1 MIPNKLL
8 LTFDYELFLG
18 KRSGSVDNC
27 LIIPTNRLLEI
38 LKKRNK
44 TAIFF
49 IDTTYINRLEE
60 TAKKHESAKKDY
72 HKIYNQLTEIAKNG
86 HYLFH
91 HLHPHWLDAVYLPD
105 ENQWDLSIDKK
116 FTFFNLTNN
125 EQEEIFKYSNNFLKS
140 IYNDAG
146 LNKDPNG
153 FRAGGFYIEPFT
165 IFREFFIKYGVKYD
179 FDVMRGFSKK
189 GETHFFDFTK
199 CPDKQFYQFE
209 DEVIKENVNGTFH
222 EFTISSYDLKGIYKI
237 LNGIN
242 YRLNKKKYIPFGDG
256 KTTGAKFGI
265 TNDNSFLKKYL
276 LSKSSVNVELL
287 NSVTCRIYISLLKK
301 HNYLHFISHPK
312 LFSEKSLYYFEKFLQ
327 KADSRYEIETDF
339 VKFK

>member
-1 MIPNKLL
+1 MKKDLL

-27 LIIPTNRLLEI
+27 LIIPTNKLLEI
-38 LKKRNK
+38 LKKKNK

-49 IDTTYINRLEE
+49 VDTTYINRLEE
-60 TAKKHESAKKDY
+60 TAKKHELAKNDY

-105 ENQWDLSIDKK
+105 ENQWDLSIDNKY
-116 FTFFNLTNN
+116 TFLNLTKK
-125 EQEEIFKYSNNFLKS
+125 EQEEIFKYSDNFLKS
-140 IYNDAG
+140 IYKDAV
-146 LNKDPNG
+146 LNKEPNG
-153 FRAGGFYIEPFT
+153 FRAGGFYIEPFA
-165 IFREFFIKYGVKYD
+165 IFKEFFNEYGIRYD

-189 GETHFFDFTK
+189 GETHFFDFSN
-199 CPDKQFYQFE
+199 CPENNIYRFE
-209 DEVIKENVNGTFH
+209 NKVIEENINGSFL

-242 YRLNKKKYIPFGDG
+242 YRLFKNKYFPYGDG
-256 KTTGAKFGI
+256 KPTGAKYGI
-265 TNDNSFLKKYL
+265 TSDYSFFKKYFM
-276 LSKSSVNVELL
+276 SKSSVNLELL
-287 NSVTCRIYISLLKK
+287 NSVTCRKYISLLKK
-301 HNYLHFISHPK
+301 HNYLQFVSHPK

-327 KADSRYEIETDF
+327 KADNRYEIETDF
-339 VKFK
+339 LKFI